1 MNPFQLEIEARLD
14 MVKRLGADS
23 PFELNSIKLMLQIGY
38 VTAVQVGVLMKY
50 YTVKPKYEIDPKT
63 KLPTDEIKDPGDHIL
78 FQGKLVFAFV
88 V

>member
-14 MVKRLGADS
+14 MVKRLGTDS

-50 YTVKPKYEIDPKT
+50 YTVKFRAMKIS
-63 KLPTDEIKDPGDHIL
+63 
-78 FQGKLVFAFV
+78 
-88 V
+88 